1 MSNITDF
8 FIKDKMLLKYNGADS
23 DVIIPDSVTTIRS
36 GVFLLSPA
44 RVTSITVPDSVTQI
58 VSDAFS
64 YCIHVRNI
72 KIGKKVKKIA
82 EHFNDCSVLTNICV
96 DSENPFFMDIDGNLY
111 TKDGKTLIRYMRGK
125 RAKSFIIPNH
135 VTKIASYAFCRCNS
149 LNKIII
155 PDSVTEIDTGAFS
168 ECENLKEITLPRI
181 KTVSGGLISGCRS
194 LTDFTIPDSVEILHS
209 FDGADGLA
217 SITIP
222 RSVGKIEP
230 DSMLG
235 VRLGG
240 KSLSSIGVDKAN
252 ENYKSADGNLYSK
265 DGKTLIRYA
274 VGKKDKSFEIPKSV
288 TTIKVGAFCTCDN
301 VETIIIPSSVNDI
314 ERNAFFLC
322 KNLSAVVIPCSV
334 EKISEHAFLGC
345 EKLVIKGSAGS
356 YAEEYAKENGIP
368 FEAIEE

>member
-1 MSNITDF
+1 M
-8 FIKDKMLLKYNGADS
+8 
-23 DVIIPDSVTTIRS
+23 TTIRS
-36 GVFLLSPA
+36 SVFLLSPA
-44 RVTSITVPDSVTQI
+44 RVTSITVSDSVTQI
-58 VSDAFS
+58 ASDAFS

-96 DSENPFFMDIDGNLY
+96 DSENPFFMDIGGDLY
-111 TKDGKTLIRYMRGK
+111 TKDGKTLIRHMRGK
-125 RAKSFIIPNH
+125 RAKSFTVPNH

-155 PDSVTEIDTGAFS
+155 PDSVTEIGTGAFS

-181 KTVSGGLISGCRS
+181 KTVSGGLISDCRS
-194 LTDFTIPDSVEILHS
+194 LTDFIIPDSVETLYS

-222 RSVGKIEP
+222 QNVRNIEP
-230 DSMLG
+230 DAMLG

-240 KSLSSIGVDKAN
+240 KILADILVDKAN
-252 ENYKSADGNLYSK
+252 KNYKSVDGNLYSK

-288 TTIKVGAFCTCDN
+288 TTIKAGAFCTCNN

-314 ERNAFFLC
+314 ETNTFFSC

-334 EKISEHAFLGC
+334 KEISEHAFLGC
-345 EKLVIKGSAGS
+345 EKLVIKGYTGS
-356 YAEEYAKENGIP
+356 YAEKYAKNNGIP
-368 FEAIEE
+368 FEEIEE